1 MVIFKGKTSRSLKS
15 VTKRSDVVIG
25 HQKKGWMDHGQMLTW
40 IREVL
45 VKHMKKQHC
54 LLVFDF
60 KAHLVDDVLQALK
73 RANASIVMLSGGC
86 TSKAQ
91 PVDVSLNRPI
101 KDTMRVLWEEFMTSS
116 MAHNLVSEVPIST
129 KGDVVDW
136 IVRAHALL
144 DSQPECV
151 AKSFK
156 VCGISNNLN
165 GCENALV
172 HCAKELPALMMTAM
186 KTSST
191 VTATVL
197 VTVMMKMKT
206 NTNN

>member
-1 MVIFKGKTSRSLKS
+1 M
-15 VTKRSDVVIG
+15 
-25 HQKKGWMDHGQMLTW
+25 
-40 IREVL
+40 
-45 VKHMKKQHC
+45 QHC
-54 LLVFDF
+54 LLVFDSF
-60 KAHLVDDVLQALK
+60 KAHLLDDVLQTLK
-73 RANASIVMLSGGC
+73 RENASIVVVPGGC

-156 VCGISNNLN
+156 VCGISNNLD
-165 GCENALV
+165 GSENTLV
-172 HCAKELPALMMTAM
+172 HCAKELPALPYHMVMMTAM

-191 VTATVL
+191 VTARVL
-197 VTVMMKMKT
+197 VTVMMKIR
-206 NTNN
+206 TNN